1 MLDDGFSYD
10 TEFGRTEKAFA
21 EIEEL
26 AYCLDTYYT
35 LVAYDSDRNG
45 LSEN

>member
-1 MLDDGFSYD
+1 MLGDGFSYD
-10 TEFGRTEKAFA
+10 TEFSRTEKAFA
-21 EIEEL
+21 EREEL
-26 AYCLDTYYT
+26 ACFPGTYYT

>member
-10 TEFGRTEKAFA
+10 TEFSRTEKAFA

-26 AYCLDTYYT
+26 AYCPDTYYT